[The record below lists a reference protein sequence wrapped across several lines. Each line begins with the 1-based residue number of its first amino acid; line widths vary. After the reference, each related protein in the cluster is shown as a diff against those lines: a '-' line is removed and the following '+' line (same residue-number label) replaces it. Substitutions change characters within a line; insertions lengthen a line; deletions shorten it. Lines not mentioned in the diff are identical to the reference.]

1 MGDRAAGSQK
11 AIRNY
16 FPAPA
21 KRSSQIKGLRHEIY
35 FAQVGYQKI
44 ILI

>member
-35 FAQVGYQKI
+35 FAPGGISKK
-44 ILI
+44 LF